1 VLRNGADTICL
12 AIPAKVTKIDGDMAT
27 GEVGG
32 IARGASL
39 MLVDDVAV
47 GDYVLIH
54 AGFAIHRVDAE
65 EAEESLRLLRQLV
78 LAEEE
83 TA

>member
-1 VLRNGADTICL
+1 MCL
-12 AIPAKVTKIDGDMAT
+12 AVPAKVTKIDGDMAT
-27 GEVGG
+27 VEVGG

-47 GDYVLIH
+47 GDYVLVH

>member
-1 VLRNGADTICL
+1 MCL
-12 AIPAKVTKIDGDMAT
+12 AVPAKITKIKGDMAT
-27 GEVGG
+27 VEVGG

-47 GDYVLIH
+47 GDYVLVH

>member
-1 VLRNGADTICL
+1 MCL
-12 AIPAKVTKIDGDMAT
+12 AVPAKVTKIDGDMAT
-27 GEVGG
+27 VEVGG

-39 MLVDDVAV
+39 MLVDDVTV
-47 GDYVLIH
+47 GDYVLVH

-78 LAEEE
+78 LAEENN
-83 TA
+83 A

>member
-1 VLRNGADTICL
+1 MCL
-12 AIPAKVTKIDGDMAT
+12 AVPAKVTKIDGDMAT
-27 GEVGG
+27 VEVGG

-47 GDYVLIH
+47 GDYVLVH

-78 LAEEE
+78 LAEED

>member
-1 VLRNGADTICL
+1 MCL
-12 AIPAKVTKIDGDMAT
+12 AVPAKVTEINGDMAT
-27 GEVGG
+27 VEVGG

-39 MLVDDVAV
+39 MLVDDVMV
-47 GDYVLIH
+47 GDYVLVH